1 MNNTS
6 TALDTFLRLQNSFA
20 FFQRK
25 YSFNFLK
32 IYFFLFM
39 ICSAN
44 LYSQTTFVLPNTST
58 TWTVPCGVTSI
69 TVEVWGAGGAGG
81 VAAGNPSVAGGGSG
95 GGYVRATYAVTPNAT
110 INYSVGLGGNGATTA
125 TGTAKNGGSSWFIS
139 NTTLVAAGG
148 IGATNATVNNSFGP
162 GATAPTTGNMG
173 GVLASSYGGNGA
185 GAVDAA
191 TDMSGGGGS
200 SAGSTASG
208 NANGMTGGTAPTNGY
223 AGANGR
229 NTNNS
234 NGNVGGIGAGGSGGR
249 AGGGTDRP
257 GGNGGVG
264 QIRVTY
270 TIGNVP
276 ASSLSYG
283 DGVWN
288 VHAWNGG
295 DISGGSGAWL
305 QEYRG
310 FYVNSNLDFNTVA
323 HWGINASPDD
333 ATGWTGCTVDID
345 NFSFAAKRQGFPCG
359 LYRIDVLRNDDIA
372 QLYIN
377 DILVWSRIDWSGEGE
392 TPASNLNVWTGTL
405 GPTDKIEFRI
415 SEGAGG
421 ADGHITFTVV
431 PPTAPTLTGPS
442 SNIIC
447 SGTSATLAA
456 SGSNIATATSTL
468 WFQGATCPTIG
479 FVQEFQAIPYTASQ
493 TTVNSVSSGILNL
506 TSANATPAD
515 PMIYMEN
522 VFASA
527 INPAVQRYISMR
539 YRVVAGTALLTEV
552 YFKKGTL
559 ALAEDKV
566 VRGGLISDGS
576 WHVLSLDMG
585 SNPNWTNTGGAIT
598 GWRFDYTTGANVTME
613 IDYIV
618 LASLPVMEN
627 AATDDSSITVN
638 PTVSPT
644 SYTVLK
650 VAESTCGTVSTCST
664 IGIYVNKTWIGG
676 TGNWNVAANWSPS
689 GVPTSDQCVVS
700 TSGNIIGNANGNA
713 KNIRLINNSGLT
725 ISSNTTLTVVD
736 EINIGA
742 NATLTIQDSG
752 SLLQNSNATNT
763 GNITLIRNTKPMK
776 RYDFTYWSSPVAAQ
790 NLHAVSPLTLFDKYF
805 SWNPTTGSWVTH
817 STNTVIMEVG
827 RGYIVRAPQYFS
839 VTAPENFTANFIGTP
854 NNGEITYT
862 DFQGSSTS
870 QIWNLIGN
878 PYPSAIDIDL
888 FISDPD
894 NTEVGGSVYLWTH
907 NTQALDNGS
916 GTFNYTSNDYAVY
929 NSTGGTA
936 TVAPNDPNDTTDA
949 DDNNNVPVNGHIAVG
964 QSFFIRGIAS
974 GTVKFKNSMRIAGN
988 NFNFYRPDVP
998 DPAENWQNT
1007 GKHRFWLNLRN
1018 NQGAFNQA
1026 LVGYIEG
1033 ATNDSDRQFDAEFFG
1048 GNYVSIYSLLDQHKM
1063 AIQGKALPFNNT
1075 DVVLL
1080 GYKVTIA
1087 GTFNISLGDFDGLFE
1102 GQDVFLKDKLL
1113 NTIHNLK
1120 DSAYEFT
1127 SAIGTFDNR
1136 FEIVY
1141 QNETLGIENPEL
1153 NSENV
1158 LVYKNSNSTIAI
1170 NLGLIVIEEIKVYDI
1185 AGRIISHA
1193 KEVNTPNAII
1203 GNLPEIHQVLV
1214 VDILTVEG
1222 HKLVKKIVF

>member
-1 MNNTS
+1 MV
-6 TALDTFLRLQNSFA
+6 
-20 FFQRK
+20 
-25 YSFNFLK
+25 
-32 IYFFLFM
+32 
-39 ICSAN
+39 CSAN
-44 LYSQTTFVLPNTST
+44 LYSQTTFVLPSAST
-58 TWTVPCGVTSI
+58 TWTVPCGVSSI

-110 INYSVGLGGNGATTA
+110 INYSVGVGGNGANAA

-148 IGATNATVNNSFGP
+148 IGATNATVNNSFGL
-162 GATAPTTGNMG
+162 GATAPTAGNTG

-185 GAVDAA
+185 GAVNTA
-191 TDMSGGGGS
+191 TDTSGGGGS

-208 NANGMTGGTAPTNGY
+208 NANGITGGAAPTNGY

-234 NGNVGGIGAGGSGGR
+234 NGFAGGIGAGGSGGR
-249 AGGGTDRP
+249 ADGGTDRP

-377 DILVWSRIDWSGEGE
+377 DVVVWSRLDWSGEE
-392 TPASNLNVWTGTL
+392 ATPAYNLNVWTGTL

-431 PPTAPTLTGPS
+431 APTSPTLTGPS

-447 SGTSATLAA
+447 SGTSVALNAT
-456 SGSNIATATSTL
+456 GSNVAATTSTL
-468 WFQGATCPTIG
+468 WFQGATCPTIA
-479 FVQEFQAIPYTASQ
+479 FVQEFQTMPYIATQ
-493 TTVNSVSSGILNL
+493 TTVNSVSPGILNL
-506 TSANATPAD
+506 TSANVTPAD
-515 PMIYMEN
+515 SMIYMEN
-522 VFASA
+522 VLASA

-539 YRVVAGTALLTEV
+539 YRVASGTALLTEV
-552 YFKKGTL
+552 YFKKGAL

-566 VRGGLISDGS
+566 VRGNLISDGS

-585 SNPNWTNTGGAIT
+585 SNPNWNNTGGTIT

-618 LASLPVMEN
+618 LGSLPILEN
-627 AATDDSSITVN
+627 TATDDSSITVS
-638 PTVSPT
+638 PTASPT

-650 VAESTCGTVSTCST
+650 VAESTCGTLSSCATT
-664 IGIYVNKTWIGG
+664 QIYVNKTWIGG
-676 TGNWNVAANWSPS
+676 AGNWTEAANWSPS
-689 GVPTSDQCVVS
+689 GVPTSDQCVVVP
-700 TSGNIIGNANGNA
+700 SGNITVNANGNA
-713 KNIRLINNSGLT
+713 KNVILANTTSLT
-725 ISSNTTLTVVD
+725 IPSNNTLTVVD
-736 EINIGA
+736 EINVGA
-742 NATLTIQDSG
+742 NASFTIQDKG
-752 SLLQNSNATNT
+752 SLLQNNNTTNT
-763 GNITLIRNTKPMK
+763 GNITVIRNAKPMK
-776 RYDFTYWSSPVAAQ
+776 RYDFTYWSSPVVAQ
-790 NLHAVSPLTLFDKYF
+790 NLDALSPLTLFDKYF
-805 SWNPTTGSWVTH
+805 SWNPTPGAWVTH
-817 STNTVIMEVG
+817 STNTVIMQVG
-827 RGYIVRAPQYFS
+827 RGYIIRAPQYFS
-839 VTAPENFTANFIGTP
+839 VTTPGNFTANFIGTP
-854 NNGEITYT
+854 NNGEISYT
-862 DFQGSSTS
+862 DFQGSTTS
-870 QIWNLIGN
+870 QVWNLIGN

-888 FISDPD
+888 FIDDLD
-894 NTEVGGSVYLWTH
+894 NTEVGGAAYVWTH
-907 NTQALDNGS
+907 NTPALDNGS
-916 GTFNYTSNDYAVY
+916 GMFSYMSNDYAVY
-929 NSTGGTA
+929 NRSGGIATA
-936 TVAPNDPNDTTDA
+936 APNDPNDTTDA
-949 DDNNNVPVNGHIAVG
+949 DDNNSAPINGQIAAG
-964 QSFFIRGIAS
+964 QSFFIRGLSS
-974 GTVKFKNSMRIAGN
+974 GTVKFKNSMRISGN
-988 NFNFYRPDVP
+988 NSNFYRPAP
-998 DPAENWQNT
+998 SDPEANWQTT
-1007 GKHRFWLNLRN
+1007 GKHRFWINLRN

-1026 LVGYIEG
+1026 LIGYIEG
-1033 ATNDSDRQFDAEFFG
+1033 ATNDIDRLYDATLFG
-1048 GNYVSIYSLLDQHKM
+1048 GNYVTIYSLLDQNKLT
-1063 AIQGKALPFNNT
+1063 IQGKALPFDT
-1075 DVVLL
+1075 ADVVPL
-1080 GYKVTIA
+1080 GYKATIA
-1087 GTFNISLGDFDGLFE
+1087 GAFNISLGGFDGLFE
-1102 GQDVFLKDKLL
+1102 GQDIFLKDNLL

-1120 DSAYEFT
+1120 EDDYDFT
-1127 SAIGTFDNR
+1127 SAIGTFENR

-1141 QNETLGIENPEL
+1141 LNETLGSDNPEI
-1153 NSENV
+1153 NPESISI
-1158 LVYKNSNSTIAI
+1158 YKNSNSTIAI
-1170 NLGLIVIEEIKVYDI
+1170 NSGLMVIEDVKVYDM
-1185 AGRIISHA
+1185 AGKLISQA
-1193 KEVNTPNAII
+1193 KNVNSTEAII
-1203 GNLPEIHQVLV
+1203 KNLPETHQVLI
-1214 VDILTVEG
+1214 VDVLTSEG
-1222 HKLVKKIVF
+1222 GKLVKKVIF